1 MSIIR
6 IFLSLTMAVSICTIN
21 VNGIAE
27 LPKREK
33 VFKYL
38 LDRNFDIYL
47 LQETHLPDVTQGKLW
62 ENQWGGRALW
72 SPCTNRSA
80 GVGLLLHPR
89 STIEIVDHNS
99 DTDGRVITA
108 KLKLNE
114 QTLQLINVY
123 APNKHSDRETFFG
136 NLWRLAF
143 RNVDTVMAG
152 DFNCVP
158 DTHLDKWGGDDTFG
172 DKGITHLHA
181 FADSLSLED
190 VFRVKNPSVKLF
202 TWFNGPHSV
211 GCRLDRFYT
220 PSAWS
225 SQVRGHAC
233 DPFSYSDHHM
243 VSINLQLG
251 HSNPRG
257 RGIWKFNTRLLKS
270 EDFCA
275 AVNDFWPQWQLEKP
289 VFTDPRVWWDAGK
302 LQLKEIAI
310 THRIDARKARKRER
324 ATLEREFRDL
334 QSRADSNNADHCQ
347 RLLEI
352 KDLLWAMDDEVIEG
366 CILRSKEQWTEL
378 GEKPTRYFYQ
388 LENSYQSCNSI
399 HELCVDPHT
408 TVKTSRGILKE
419 CNAFY
424 KGLYTEEPTDRTSQ
438 DWLLEQLDSTL
449 SSEDQ
454 ALCEGELTIL
464 ECHAAL
470 SQMESGKSPGMDG
483 LPAEFYSR
491 FWGLLGRDLVE
502 TLNFSFREG
511 FLSAS
516 QRQGI
521 LRLLFK
527 KDDPLS
533 LKNWRPIS
541 LLNLD
546 YKIATKALSNRIRKV
561 LPNILSEDQTCGVPG
576 RSIFENL
583 FLLRDTIEFAKHK
596 QLPAAIISLD
606 QEKAFDR
613 VNHNFLQ
620 RVLERF
626 NFGPDFRRWVK
637 VIYTAISSMVINNG
651 WLSSSFPLQRG
662 VRQGCPLS
670 PLLYCL
676 VVETLGQ
683 AIRRDSSIKGIQ
695 IPGSNNKQCKVSQ
708 YADDTTLILANDYS
722 ITRAFNLINVFERG
736 SGSKLNP
743 KKTEGLWIGSYAGRT
758 SGPVN
763 ITWVADKLKILG
775 VYLGNANLEQANWA
789 DRVTKLETRL
799 NLWRTRTLSLKGK
812 SMIINTLGASG
823 LWYTATVV
831 NMPDWVHTRVSKA
844 IWDFL
849 WNGKTELVKRDT
861 CRLPWQH
868 GGLSVVN
875 PLEKSRALKLRWVPP
890 VGDSTCEKKWVYF
903 ARYWIGFSLSRRM
916 KGWAFLR
923 SNEVPKHLGDDKP
936 PFYQVAL
943 TAVDRIGVD
952 FDLLSDHSVKT
963 FYSRLTPPPPQRL
976 PCAFRWERRFNC
988 SFN

>member
-72 SPCTNRSA
+72 SA

-89 STIEIVDHNS
+89 SAIEIVDHNS

-190 VFRVKNPSVKLF
+190 VFRVKNPSAKLF
-202 TWFNGPHSV
+202 TWFNGPHLV

-289 VFTDPRVWWDAGK
+289 VFTDPRVWWDTGK

-310 THRIDARKARKRER
+310 THSIAAGKTRKREW
-324 ATLEREFRDL
+324 AALEREFRDL

-352 KDLLWAMDDEVIEG
+352 KDLLRAIDDEAIEG

-378 GEKPTRYFYQ
+378 GERPTRYFYQ
-388 LENSYQSCNSI
+388 LENSRRSRNAI
-399 HELCVDPHT
+399 HELRVDSNT
-408 TVKTSRGILKE
+408 TVKTSRVILKE

-449 SSEDQ
+449 SSEDH

-470 SQMESGKSPGMDG
+470 SQ
-483 LPAEFYSR
+483 
-491 FWGLLGRDLVE
+491 
-502 TLNFSFREG
+502 N
-511 FLSAS
+511 
-516 QRQGI
+516 GI
-521 LRLLFK
+521 
-527 KDDPLS
+527 P
-533 LKNWRPIS
+533 
-541 LLNLD
+541 
-546 YKIATKALSNRIRKV
+546 
-561 LPNILSEDQTCGVPG
+561 
-576 RSIFENL
+576 
-583 FLLRDTIEFAKHK
+583 
-596 QLPAAIISLD
+596 
-606 QEKAFDR
+606 
-613 VNHNFLQ
+613 
-620 RVLERF
+620 
-626 NFGPDFRRWVK
+626 
-637 VIYTAISSMVINNG
+637 
-651 WLSSSFPLQRG
+651 
-662 VRQGCPLS
+662 
-670 PLLYCL
+670 
-676 VVETLGQ
+676 
-683 AIRRDSSIKGIQ
+683 
-695 IPGSNNKQCKVSQ
+695 
-708 YADDTTLILANDYS
+708 
-722 ITRAFNLINVFERG
+722 
-736 SGSKLNP
+736 
-743 KKTEGLWIGSYAGRT
+743 
-758 SGPVN
+758 
-763 ITWVADKLKILG
+763 
-775 VYLGNANLEQANWA
+775 
-789 DRVTKLETRL
+789 
-799 NLWRTRTLSLKGK
+799 
-812 SMIINTLGASG
+812 
-823 LWYTATVV
+823 
-831 NMPDWVHTRVSKA
+831 
-844 IWDFL
+844 
-849 WNGKTELVKRDT
+849 
-861 CRLPWQH
+861 
-868 GGLSVVN
+868 
-875 PLEKSRALKLRWVPP
+875 
-890 VGDSTCEKKWVYF
+890 
-903 ARYWIGFSLSRRM
+903 
-916 KGWAFLR
+916 
-923 SNEVPKHLGDDKP
+923 
-936 PFYQVAL
+936 
-943 TAVDRIGVD
+943 
-952 FDLLSDHSVKT
+952 
-963 FYSRLTPPPPQRL
+963 
-976 PCAFRWERRFNC
+976 
-988 SFN
+988 